1 VNTVSGVEMAGL
13 SELSER
19 RLLVLVNPFS
29 GPGKALHTFQ
39 RHVVPLLAE
48 AQLHYQLVVTGLPL

>member
-1 VNTVSGVEMAGL
+1 MAGL